1 MADCMA
7 KQGVQRSSDFVA
19 WLWLHLFFSMALLLC
34 LLPLCLWVIFVFVL

>member
-1 MADCMA
+1 MA

-19 WLWLHLFFSMALLLC
+19 WLWLHFFSMALLLC